1 VQINN
6 EEPEL
11 LDTQGLYCPEPIM
24 LLHSKID
31 DLKVGEL
38 CLLLASDPATKRDV
52 PKFCQFLGHTLVS
65 VEEVDQIFR
74 YLIQKC

>member
-1 VQINN
+1 VKINDKDAV
-6 EEPEL
+6 L

-31 DLKVGEL
+31 SLSVGDT
-38 CLLLASDPATKRDV
+38 CYVIASDPATKRDI
-52 PKFCQFLGHTLVS
+52 PKFCQFLGHILIS
-65 VEEVDQIFR
+65 EEEVGETFT

>member
-1 VQINN
+1 MPISKDDA
-6 EEPEL
+6 EL
-11 LDTQGLYCPEPIM
+11 LDTRGLYCPEPIM

-31 DLKVGEL
+31 DMKVGEY

-52 PKFCQFLGHTLVS
+52 PKFCQFLSHNLVS

-74 YLIQKC
+74 YKIQKC

>member
-1 VQINN
+1 MQSNN

-31 DLKVGEL
+31 DLKVGEH

-65 VEEVDQIFR
+65 AEEVDQIFR
-74 YLIQKC
+74 YIIQKC

>member
-1 VQINN
+1 MQVNN
-6 EEPEL
+6 KEVVI

-31 DLKVGEL
+31 DLEVGQH

-65 VEEVDQIFR
+65 EEEVDQIFR
-74 YLIQKC
+74 YLIRKC